1 MAIKLIKACKDLNIG
16 MSTAV
21 EFFKNIGQE
30 IPSDPNARLDDE
42 QYLLLAKQFNKA
54 MALKIE
60 AERQARERQQIIDSN
75 NKKNDT
81 IQTNYFSWSDDQI
94 IQFLKQHW
102 GCDEF
107 VFDCKISEK
116 PIFTQTPDKY
126 KGSISSIM
134 YNGTVL
140 SYPGSTKPIFLNIP
154 SQISHEIP
162 TGKCKLR
169 FKLLKREAREKSN
182 NMFLI
187 TPDYN
192 SWRELNV
199 VKARKMQQQ
208 KAEEGKIDYSDKE
221 KDLFERWGVRDCKFI
236 GRYSYDAESGVSI
249 VDDLRKPNFAKMS
262 YYPND
267 ETKSPIEIKFPFP
280 IPDIDGTLLPSDE
293 YYLFNWKF
301 SERNYRNPYEI
312 HIDFNIPPQ
321 RIRPHWFIDQLFYDR
336 YNDVSKNFDTA
347 TNFLDTLSKQ
357 LSAKESTFIY
367 ELLQNANDYPK
378 DNLPI
383 DVEFHITDNYL
394 IFMHSGAE
402 FNVRNISGICGVNE
416 KEKTANKKTI
426 GYKGIGFKTV
436 FHQNHYVYIQTGEY
450 SFRFEEKASIIK
462 RQEAP
467 WPILPIW
474 TSQKHIPKEIS
485 KVFDS
490 ADSKFRVKIA
500 LRPDDSSILHSG
512 RLNYEKLFSEV
523 FEDSNIILF
532 TKNIRSVRVYIDG
545 RLERDCTINENK
557 WLVANYEAEIDPK
570 IQAFINKDIESGKS
584 KIPEKY
590 KDFDITKISFACKKE
605 GRILRPIEN
614 STLYCYLPTSVK
626 LGFPF
631 LLNTDM
637 IPVGDRDRIENEV
650 YLKDENET
658 NFNFYLAKLAGIKFF
673 KWIQDLIQSGEYDYD
688 SIFQLIPNFDA
699 CSSEYE
705 DIVSNFREGFESQL
719 EIEPL
724 VPIVSDKE
732 IIYKPVNEIIFDTIG
747 ISCSGVMT
755 DEQILEFCA
764 WSDYFPHPTLRDFSN
779 AQLKPGINLFLEKY
793 RHDDQVFEV
802 DYVVSHIE
810 DSDFQE
816 WLKKESNNTAFIK
829 YIIKKEL
836 LDNFSDSSMFIA
848 TNGEL
853 YKPNELYYELEKYYD
868 GINYFEDYLERLS
881 TDTIKTFKGDEVWDE
896 FVTTYFVEFDP
907 DKFVDNILLDSNNFD
922 NVHDILMDSQNS
934 LKFMQF
940 LSHYVGYS
948 KDYLKF
954 PFVDENGVMVE
965 NFSACDFIYLPCA
978 DAVNVREYPWVDSDL
993 IAVVSSKYDDKSFT
1007 YIKNNFTVSEFTI
1020 QSFIEGYICRGDY
1033 KDTINDYIGV
1043 LENSLH
1049 FIEFLYQNKQFV
1061 NDGTL
1066 KQYSIGCVSKSG
1078 DEYFLDTNKYW
1089 VYLID
1094 PKENFSYL
1102 SLSWLDTDMFDIV
1115 REEYFNNKDKEDF
1128 TKFLEKKFGISTLN
1142 FEKYVSEVLVNNVDK
1157 INKYLLD
1164 DDINKLFWKW
1174 TKEHLPL
1181 DAKVNSIFTKYYIL
1195 AKSLE
1200 DDEFGCYN
1208 LDEYNIFLSSS
1219 YQTSDDVEKI
1229 VSRYVPDTLFVASYM
1244 ERETKSE
1251 IKDWIDFWGKI
1262 GVKITIADL
1271 IINNVIPNVDEI
1283 LEDGLPNLLGQYY
1296 SEIQENWEEVKSFL
1310 APLKVK
1316 TNDGEFTPISDVVL
1330 VDVAKEK
1337 EPFAEI
1343 VIPNQVKSSIIGN
1356 RNTEKLLLDI
1366 AREAGTTVI
1375 RNITEWQE
1383 YKINAYI
1390 SNEEEYDEAVH
1401 FSFID
1406 ELSKIDV
1413 ETIKSFDNIANLRL
1427 IDDQDEYLSPSELTF
1442 GSSFEPECDFE
1453 KFNIDFKYVS
1463 NKYVVSGVADSLKFL
1478 VNRGILDVHYKFD
1491 SDDIQELSS
1500 YDFALYFWQ
1509 EYVWL
1514 HQSEVN
1520 QWMEENLFDDQ
1531 ICVPTME
1538 GTMEIPNNLYARSIS
1553 EYVVKKI
1560 KNWES
1565 KFPSDK
1571 IPKAQ
1576 AGDLDLFDK
1585 LPFMSQLSIV
1595 DSLDA
1600 LLNIKSKEKRATILE
1615 WMYSDY
1621 TDEDAYMISE
1631 YRNNAD
1637 SLWKN
1642 GKGIDVSLDKLYA
1655 LSPKSK
1661 RLHLFFRD
1669 NENII
1674 HGDYLPRYF
1683 FEDKYIGVCDMM
1695 QIPIIEE
1702 DDMEFT
1708 PLNKHE
1714 EHLAKYFEGRL
1725 LLVAAIEE
1733 PNEWKKLF
1741 EKYKEKINELSFWN
1755 CSKIAWVYSKNEA
1768 IQQSNKRFF
1777 YQDDQFYFVD
1787 SWCSRLVYG
1796 YFIDTIRDYI
1806 KSDLD
1811 EDQFRRIMDPDSMI
1825 EELLEAYY
1833 NINTAEFIIELS
1845 KYDTEY
1851 KPDIVYENAD
1861 EDDEEPSYTP
1871 KVVVHKAK
1879 QEVEEQEED
1888 ISSVEDDDSVIDEI
1902 EELEINK
1909 DTSKF
1914 ENTIQNV
1921 VKDSIVVADPGE
1933 EVVSSHYRSG
1943 TWVEPYYR
1951 EDGTYVSGYYRSDS
1965 IVSEHTREA
1974 SDYSSQRSCDGE
1986 NGSIVDEK
1994 EDVTTRNQQNHSTST
2009 RTPRN
2014 SNWKREPHNFSKE
2027 QMNNMRS
2034 YGSPLELTT
2043 LPPTDEEVEILGK
2056 HGISVEKI
2064 ADSNYIAKLRLYRN
2078 LCERG
2083 DEPTETLDEFL
2094 NNSADVAKHKLR
2106 GGKYV
2111 HACSAARGVMY
2122 ISPSVWNKVM
2132 EQACIVCVYYG
2143 PHANQFFYI
2152 DTPEDFMKLVEK
2164 DDVVIKITGSE
2175 KVNVVGALYNGLLR
2189 DVKGTAYTLIR
2200 VAAHTEMDAVF
2211 ARYVGAMKDDNEDTY
2226 NLDEF

>member
-1 MAIKLIKACKDLNIG
+1 MA
-16 MSTAV
+16 
-21 EFFKNIGQE
+21 
-30 IPSDPNARLDDE
+30 
-42 QYLLLAKQFNKA
+42 
-54 MALKIE
+54 
-60 AERQARERQQIIDSN
+60 
-75 NKKNDT
+75 
-81 IQTNYFSWSDDQI
+81 TNYSSWSDEQI
-94 IQFLKQHW
+94 ISYLKEYW
-102 GCDEF
+102 ECNEF
-107 VFDCKISEK
+107 IFDCKISEK
-116 PIFTQTPDKY
+116 PIFTQTPEKY
-126 KGSISSIM
+126 KGSISSIKF
-134 YNGTVL
+134 NGKVL
-140 SYPGSTKPIFLNIP
+140 SYPGSSKPIFINIP
-154 SQISHEIP
+154 TQIVQEIP

-169 FKLLKREAREKSN
+169 FKLLRRESREKSN
-182 NMFLI
+182 NMLLI

-192 SWRELNV
+192 SWRDLNV
-199 VKARKMQQQ
+199 SLARKVQQQ
-208 KAEEGKIDYSDKE
+208 KAEEGKVDYSDKE

-236 GRYSYDAESGVSI
+236 GRYSYDAELGSSV
-249 VDDLRKPNFAKMS
+249 VDDLRKPNFARMS

-267 ETKSPIEIKFPFP
+267 ESKSPIEIKFPFP
-280 IPDIDGTLLPSDE
+280 IKDIDGSLLPSDE

-301 SERNYRNPYEI
+301 SEQNYHNPYEI
-312 HIDFNIPPQ
+312 HIDFSIPPQ

-378 DNLPI
+378 DNLPV
-383 DVEFHITDNYL
+383 DVEFYITDNYL

-474 TSQKHIPKEIS
+474 TSQKHIPEEIS

-940 LSHYVGYS
+940 LSHHVGYS

-1020 QSFIEGYICRGDY
+1020 QSFIEGYICCGDY

-1066 KQYSIGCVSKSG
+1066 KPYSIGCVSKSG
-1078 DEYFLDTNKYW
+1078 DEYFLDTNKYS

-1115 REEYFNNKDKEDF
+1115 RDEYFNNKNKEDF
-1128 TKFLEKKFGISTLN
+1128 TKFLEKKIGISCLN
-1142 FEKYVSEVLVNNVDK
+1142 FERYVSEVLVNNIDK
-1157 INKYLLD
+1157 INQYLLD
-1164 DDINKLFWKW
+1164 HDTNLQFWKW
-1174 TKEHLPL
+1174 TKDKLPL
-1181 DAKVNSIFTKYYIL
+1181 EEKVDSIFQKYYIL

-1200 DDEFGCYN
+1200 DVEFGCYN
-1208 LDEYNIFLSSS
+1208 VEEYNIFLSSS
-1219 YQTSDDVEKI
+1219 YQSSDDVEKI

-1383 YKINAYI
+1383 FKISAYV
-1390 SNEEEYDEAVH
+1390 SNEEEYEERIH
-1401 FSFID
+1401 FSFIN
-1406 ELSKIDV
+1406 ELSQIDI
-1413 ETIKSFDNIANLRL
+1413 ETIKSFESVGELKLLDRDDN
-1427 IDDQDEYLSPSELTF
+1427 YLTPFDLTF
-1442 GSSFEPECDFE
+1442 GTLYEPECEFE
-1453 KFNIDFKYVS
+1453 KYGIDFTYIS
-1463 NKYVVSGVADSLKFL
+1463 NKYLESGVGDALKLL
-1478 VNRGILDVHYKFD
+1478 VRRGIFDVHYKFE
-1491 SDDIQELSS
+1491 STDIEYLSS
-1500 YDFALYFWQ
+1500 YEFSLYFWQ
-1509 EYVWL
+1509 EYVWS
-1514 HQSEVN
+1514 HQSDVLEWLN
-1520 QWMEENLFDDQ
+1520 QALFDNKN
-1531 ICVPTME
+1531 CVPTMDGSVE
-1538 GTMEIPNNLYARSIS
+1538 SPNNLYARSIS
-1553 EYVVKKI
+1553 EYVVKKVR
-1560 KNWES
+1560 NWES

-1576 AGDLDLFDK
+1576 TEDVDLFEK
-1585 LPFMSQLSIV
+1585 LPFMSQLSLI

-1615 WMYSDY
+1615 WMYSEY
-1621 TDEDAYMISE
+1621 TEEDAYMITE

-1637 SLWKN
+1637 SFWKN
-1642 GKGIDVSLDKLYA
+1642 GKGVDVSLNNLYA

-1683 FEDKYIGVCDMM
+1683 FEEKYLGVCEMM
-1695 QIPIIEE
+1695 QVPVINE

-1708 PLNKHE
+1708 PLNKRE
-1714 EHLAKYFEGRL
+1714 ELLSKFFEGRL
-1725 LLVAAIEE
+1725 LIVAAIEE

-1741 EKYKEKINELSFWN
+1741 TKFKKKINEISFWC
-1755 CSKIAWVYSKNEA
+1755 CSKIAWVYSKNNA

-1777 YQDDQFYFVD
+1777 YQDDQFYYVD
-1787 SWCSRLVYG
+1787 SWCSRQVYG
-1796 YFIDTIRDYI
+1796 YFIDTIREYI
-1806 KSDLD
+1806 KSELD
-1811 EDQFRRIMDPDSMI
+1811 EDQFRTIMDPDSI
-1825 EELLEAYY
+1825 VEELLEAYY
-1833 NINTAEFIIELS
+1833 NINTEEFVAELG
-1845 KYDTEY
+1845 KYNAEY
-1851 KPDIVYENAD
+1851 KPDIVFED
-1861 EDDEEPSYTP
+1861 CDDEEEESTYKP
-1871 KVVVHKAK
+1871 KVVQHKEK
-1879 QEVEEQEED
+1879 QKTEFVEESD
-1888 ISSVEDDDSVIDEI
+1888 SHIDVIVSDDDEKIIENENLDSEDESLDLKESNQEKKLTDTI
-1902 EELEINK
+1902 EVGL
-1909 DTSKF
+1909 
-1914 ENTIQNV
+1914 
-1921 VKDSIVVADPGE
+1921 GE
-1933 EVVSSHYRSG
+1933 EVVSFHYRSG
-1943 TWVEPYYR
+1943 TWVEPYTK
-1951 EDGTYVSGYYRSDS
+1951 EDGTYVSGHYRSDT
-1965 IVSEHTREA
+1965 IVSEHTRDFTERTTQVSTKVESEKKEERGT
-1974 SDYSSQRSCDGE
+1974 SDTSSFEGIPSKTHRQ
-1986 NGSIVDEK
+1986 
-1994 EDVTTRNQQNHSTST
+1994 
-2009 RTPRN
+2009 PRN
-2014 SNWKREPHNFSKE
+2014 SNWKRQPQNFTKE
-2027 QMNNMRS
+2027 QLDNMRS
-2034 YGSPLELTT
+2034 KGSPLELTT
-2043 LPPTDEEVEILGK
+2043 LPPTDEEIEVLCK
-2056 HGISVEKI
+2056 CGISPEKI
-2064 ADSNYIAKLRLYRN
+2064 ADHNYIAQLRLYRN
-2078 LCERG
+2078 LCNEG
-2083 DEPTETLDEFL
+2083 YEPEETLEEFVK
-2094 NNSADVAKHKLR
+2094 NSDDVTKHKMR
-2106 GGKYV
+2106 DGKYI
-2111 HACSAARGVMY
+2111 HTCSAARGVMY
-2122 ISPSVWNKVM
+2122 ISPSIWNKVM
-2132 EQACIVCVYYG
+2132 DDVCKVCVYYG
-2143 PHANQFFYI
+2143 PHANQFYYI
-2152 DTPEDFMKLVEK
+2152 ETQEDFLQLVEK
-2164 DDVVIKITGSE
+2164 DDIIIKITGKE
-2175 KVNVVGALYNGLLR
+2175 KVNVVGALYNGLLKG
-2189 DVKGTAYTLIR
+2189 VKGTAYTMIR
-2200 VAAHTEMDAVF
+2200 IAAHTDFDVAF
-2211 ARYVGAMKDDNEDTY
+2211 ARYVGGMREEDDGNETY